1 MWAKLAPPTEKNLV
15 NWVTHFERRNQQYRD
30 WVNIEEPKVM
40 WLSGL
45 HIPESYTTALIQTTC
60 RAKDWALDKSD
71 MFTIVTKI
79 YDPKEITERLEHG
92 TYVTGLYIEGAR
104 WNDDT

>member
-1 MWAKLAPPTEKNLV
+1 
-15 NWVTHFERRNQQYRD
+15 
-30 WVNIEEPKVM
+30 M

-71 MFTIVTKI
+71 MFTIVTKV
-79 YDPKEITERLEHG
+79 YDPKEITDRLEHG